1 MGNIGTMRQIYDV
14 CVFGG
19 GPAGTALA
27 ARLADLGI
35 ASIVLDRPPG
45 RKAWRG
51 ESLTGV
57 IRQPL
62 SALGLWEEFRGAGH
76 VAGYAQRSAWGGEPW
91 IQDSI
96 YHVHGNRWHV
106 DRARFDADLREAVR
120 RRGIVIRDYR
130 NLEELQREGREWRI
144 GLDKG
149 IEISSRFLVDATGRA
164 RAIARRLGLR
174 PRIYDRLIALTA
186 LIPRHRNPEFDH
198 TMVVESTAHGWW
210 YAAPVPQGHVL
221 AFFTDADLAPRD
233 LARSMTTVPANSTFT
248 QAQSGRA
255 WLPVGDACAAHDPL
269 CGWGVHRA
277 MTNGIL
283 AADAISRHLTM
294 EDTLLLEE
302 YRRHCQDQFERYLTG
317 LGRHYSYERRWAS
330 APFWKRRS
338 NANT

>member
-186 LIPRHRNPEFDH
+186 LIPRNRNPEFDH

-221 AFFTDADLAPRD
+221 AFF
-233 LARSMTTVPANSTFT
+233 
-248 QAQSGRA
+248 
-255 WLPVGDACAAHDPL
+255 
-269 CGWGVHRA
+269 HRA